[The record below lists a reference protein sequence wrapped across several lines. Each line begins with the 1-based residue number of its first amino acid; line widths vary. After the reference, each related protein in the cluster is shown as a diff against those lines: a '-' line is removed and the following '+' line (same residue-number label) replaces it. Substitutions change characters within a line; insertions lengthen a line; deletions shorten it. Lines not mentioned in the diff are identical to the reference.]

1 MIGDLARAEA
11 ELSSPVALDTF
22 HARTFVRL
30 DGGLI
35 LEPRT
40 ETNSADFLELKTS
53 GFCIAYKPRSDQ
65 PKFSGK
71 PFVLTLPDSPFIRR
85 RYKDW
90 DDFYNE
96 SKTCPTINWL
106 IQWSNIS
113 KELFAML
120 ERNKGLSF
128 TICIDYIRYE
138 KHLRE
143 LYIERFGEEPTRSL
157 LCEPYEGESAAIV
170 NDEYKKMLYKESIR
184 RKVEQGKNPERRKNK

>member
-22 HARTFVRL
+22 HARILVNL
-30 DGGLI
+30 DSELI
-35 LEPRT
+35 LEGEYTPGDKNYIALS
-40 ETNSADFLELKTS
+40 NSHYT
-53 GFCIAYKPRSDQ
+53 IAYKPRSDQ

-71 PFVLTLPDSPFIRR
+71 PFLIVLPPEIWTRR

-90 DDFYNE
+90 ADFYKE
-96 SKTCPTINWL
+96 SEHDAVLRWL
-106 IQWSNIS
+106 IRWSNLS
-113 KELFAML
+113 EEYFAML
-120 ERNKGLSF
+120 ERNKGLTF
-128 TICIDYIRYE
+128 VICIDYVGYE
-138 KHLRE
+138 KHLRK

-184 RKVEQGKNPERRKNK
+184 RKVEQGKNPERRNNK